1 MLPPVIDSHKRG
13 FGHVAAYALRTF
25 AVAGVM
31 VVIRGIIVT
40 GVVALGTDTVAF
52 NLELAGMGV
61 MAVATDHTSL
71 EHLAL
76 FKGAQHKHLFP
87 DSPIRVIQRLV
98 QPAQAELI
106 VYLATAR
113 IRQAGAQGMALSAG
127 GHLFGTR
134 LGSLQA
140 RWLFSFTHQPG
151 PHRRQL
157 HTGGQ
162 GVSALLRR
170 GMVQSRIMASG
181 ATHGHV
187 LPLGVVSVF
196 HRVVVTLQ
204 PGGMAIGALVVPV
217 LVNAGPVHGI
227 AGPALPR
234 FIQPEPALT
243 AVGLAAGIP
252 GNVESLK
259 AAIANINQVLLQ
271 RVNPEGVADGPLAF
285 FVTLPGVNNELPV
298 FLQELNGEVWI
309 FITGT
314 REVSRYRLRRGFS
327 HGNRMLGAGP
337 LCNFAGMT
345 VDTIGR
351 IGQGFA
357 TGQHQQTEG

>member
-1 MLPPVIDSHKRG
+1 MPGVRLVKIRIPAPDGFYRPGTILVCVARQANIRAAGCLRHIRPGYHEAVLPPVIDSHKRG
-13 FGHVAAYALRTF
+13 FGHVAGYALRTL
-25 AVAGVM
+25 AVAGMM
-31 VVIRGIIVT
+31 VVLRGIVVT

-52 NLELAGMGV
+52 NLEFAGVGIV
-61 MAVATDHTSL
+61 AVRADHTGL

-76 FKGAQHKHLFP
+76 LKGAQHKHFFP
-87 DSPIRVIQRLV
+87 YPAVRIVQRLV
-98 QPAQAELI
+98 EPAQAELI

-157 HTGGQ
+157 HAGGQ
-162 GVSALLRR
+162 GVSATLRR
-170 GMVQSRIMASG
+170 GMVQSRIMACG

-187 LPLGVVSVF
+187 LPLGVVAVF
-196 HRVVVTLQ
+196 HRVVMTLQ

-227 AGPALPR
+227 TGPVLPR

-285 FVTLPGVNNELPV
+285 FVTLSGVNNELPV
-298 FLQELNGEVWI
+298 FLQELNGE
-309 FITGT
+309 
-314 REVSRYRLRRGFS
+314 L
-327 HGNRMLGAGP
+327 
-337 LCNFAGMT
+337 
-345 VDTIGR
+345 
-351 IGQGFA
+351 
-357 TGQHQQTEG
+357 